1 MGSRKG
7 SAKAKKHAEFK
18 ASLSGASFGDLFDAE
33 SRRREQGARERE
45 AALRYKACGRKNR
58 YNSRLEAEAAIAAC
72 EDYGTRGLHCY
83 KCAYCKGWHLTS
95 HSYDN

>member
-7 SAKAKKHAEFK
+7 SAKAKRQAEFQ
-18 ASLSGASFGDLFDAE
+18 AQLAGASDGDLFAAE

-45 AALRYKACGRKNR
+45 AALRYIACERKNR
-58 YNSRLEAEAAIAAC
+58 YHSRLEAEAAIAAC

-83 KCAYCKGWHLTS
+83 KCEYCKGWHLTS